1 MFKRFL
7 TFIREI
13 NTLSTHLD
21 DIKCFYNYKS
31 YSISIM
37 RSGHPT
43 LRLEAGEEVVDKQ
56 GNYVVDEWLFE
67 QSVKNQICRKMKTD
81 VDKMIKQEE
90 SATTI
95 SDTLEIEKNTE
106 EKETTKKE
114 VTKPQKKNIT
124 KK

>member
-1 MFKRFL
+1 
-7 TFIREI
+7 
-13 NTLSTHLD
+13 
-21 DIKCFYNYKS
+21 
-31 YSISIM
+31 M

-67 QSVKNQICRKMKTD
+67 QSVKNQIGRKMKTD